1 MAYVLCLN
9 CGRLSVEGM
18 FCTFCHSPL
27 FLASPKQ
34 EFNDGIYLGEVEGE
48 HSPFHLPINPYF
60 GFHFAFYGVTGTGK
74 TRAAMHL
81 AINAENSGLCLR
93 ILDVEGEWKNIIP
106 RLNKETVYFDSG
118 FNLKVNPFDLN
129 DPGLTLL
136 ILKETIFMG
145 MESEYRELSPQMNYV
160 LSKCVLESNSIPE
173 LIERITF
180 YKPRVAFKFQNLD
193 ATKTALLT
201 RLNPLKDN
209 PILRRIFYVEKSSID
224 LASIKGLNLLVD
236 LHDLDRRVAYKRE
249 VRLIYNIITTTYL
262 REALAKDP
270 TDDIENMFIADES
283 QLLVPKIVH
292 KAIITDTWVTTD
304 FATRL
309 RKRGES
315 LVIITQ
321 SPSNIEDDIR
331 KNAQNL
337 FVFRLQDPNDINVI
351 AGMFGCVHADE
362 VSYLSSLLTNL
373 DRRKAIVKT
382 PLAKNPFI
390 LRTPE
395 VKLR

>member
-1 MAYVLCLN
+1 MDYVLCLN

-18 FCTFCHSPL
+18 FCTYCHSPL
-27 FLASPKQ
+27 FLANPKQ
-34 EFNDGIYLGEVEGE
+34 EFNDGVYLGEVEGGN
-48 HSPFHLPINPYF
+48 SPFHLPVNPYF

-74 TRAAMHL
+74 TRAAMNL
-81 AINAENSGLCLR
+81 AIKAENEGLCLR
-93 ILDVEGEWKNIIP
+93 VLDVEGEWKKIIP
-106 RLNKETVYFDSG
+106 SLSRETIYYDSDY
-118 FNLKVNPFDLN
+118 NLKVNPFDLN

-145 MESEYRELSPQMNYV
+145 MEQEYRELSPQMSYV
-160 LSKCVLESNSIPE
+160 LSKCVLESGSIPE
-173 LIERITF
+173 LIERIMF
-180 YKPRVAFKFQNLD
+180 YKPNVPFRFQNLE

-201 RLNPLKDN
+201 RLNPFKDN
-209 PILRRIFYVEKSSID
+209 PVLRRIFYVERSSID
-224 LASIKGLNLLVD
+224 LASIKGLNLIVD

-249 VRLIYNIITTTYL
+249 VRLVYNIITTAYL
-262 REALAKDP
+262 REALAKSPMDK
-270 TDDIENMFIADES
+270 IENMFIADEA
-283 QLLVPKIVH
+283 QLLVPKIIH
-292 KAIITDTWVTTD
+292 KAIVTDTWVTTD

-331 KNAQNL
+331 KNAQNI
-337 FVFRLQDPNDINVI
+337 FVFRLQDPNDIEVV
-351 AGMFGCVHADE
+351 AGMFGCVHVDE
-362 VSYLSSLLTNL
+362 VSYFSSLLTNL
-373 DRRKAIVKT
+373 DRGKAIVKT

-390 LRTPE
+390 LKAPE

>member
-173 LIERITF
+173 LIERIIF